1 MTAVVSGQ
9 TRDLAIALR
18 PGLEPEQQR
27 VEAEL
32 IRIVQDTANADAQFD
47 ALPFTQRGRILSMDY
62 ARHLSPSYQT
72 VNERLRF
79 TPSTRNAAAAYA
91 KDRLERILAS
101 SSVPAAERR
110 LILMSG
116 GPGSGKTTV
125 IRGLLERELADAHIA
140 FDCTSSN
147 LPTSKRTLARA
158 LDAGWIVHLVH
169 VYCPYERAVRR
180 VLERAVREGRYV
192 GLGPGRSMSKISLAS
207 QQVFRELRTTMVDVT
222 GLQFLV
228 VDRSGEVGDALPF
241 VPPTA
246 VSPDGPCWHPGV
258 ETLMQIECEAIN
270 RFVADGGSET
280 IVELALRGM
289 TGRSAVPGDSSGQY
303 FDQLVDRPDEHAQHE

>member
-1 MTAVVSGQ
+1 MGKA
-9 TRDLAIALR
+9 RDLGIALR

-47 ALPFTQRGRILSMDY
+47 ALPFTQGGRILSMDY
-62 ARHLSPSYQT
+62 ARHLSPSYQS
-72 VNERLRF
+72 VSERLCF

-91 KDRLERILAS
+91 KDRLERTLAS
-101 SSVPAAERR
+101 SSVPPSERR

-125 IRGLLERELADAHIA
+125 IRGLLERALPDARIV

-158 LDAGWIVHLVH
+158 QEAGWSVHLVY

-180 VLERAVREGRYV
+180 VLERAARDGRYV

-207 QQVFRELRTTMVDVT
+207 QQVFHELRTTLGDVAGLRFLAVDMGAT
-222 GLQFLV
+222 N
-228 VDRSGEVGDALPF
+228 GDPLPF
-241 VPPTA
+241 TAATA
-246 VSPDGPCWHPGV
+246 VSPDGPCWHPPV
-258 ETLMQIECEAIN
+258 ETLLQIEREAIA
-270 RFVADGGSET
+270 RFVRDGGSET
-280 IVELALRGM
+280 IVELSLRGM
-289 TGRSAVPGDSSGQY
+289 TGRTAAQRDALQPG
-303 FDQLVDRPDEHAQHE
+303 L

>member
-1 MTAVVSGQ
+1 MTSVPPGK
-9 TRDLAIALR
+9 TRDLGIALR

-32 IRIVQDTANADAQFD
+32 IGIVQDTANADARFD
-47 ALPFTQRGRILSMDY
+47 ALPFTQGGRIVSMDF

-72 VNERLRF
+72 VSERLRF

-91 KDRLERILAS
+91 KDRLERTLAA
-101 SSVPAAERR
+101 SSVPLAERQ

-125 IRGLLERELADAHIA
+125 IRGLLERELRDARMV

-147 LPTSKRTLARA
+147 LATSKRTLAHA
-158 LDAGWIVHLVH
+158 QEAGWSVHLVH

-180 VLERAVREGRYV
+180 VLERAARDGRYV
-192 GLGPGRSMSKISLAS
+192 GLGPGRSMSRISMAS
-207 QQVFRELRTTMVDVT
+207 QQVFHELRTTLTDVV
-222 GLQFLV
+222 GLQFHAV
-228 VDRSGEVGDALPF
+228 HVGAPQGDALPF
-241 VPPTA
+241 VPATA
-246 VSPDGPCWHPGV
+246 VSPDGPCWHPPV
-258 ETLMQIECEAIN
+258 ETLLELERDAIA
-270 RFVADGGSET
+270 RFVADGGSEA

-289 TGRSAVPGDSSGQY
+289 TGRSAVPG
-303 FDQLVDRPDEHAQHE
+303 E

>member
-1 MTAVVSGQ
+1 MTSELSGK

-32 IRIVQDTANADAQFD
+32 IRIVQDTAYADAQFD
-47 ALPFTQRGRILSMDY
+47 ALPFTQGGRIVSMDY

-72 VNERLRF
+72 VTERLRF

-91 KDRLERILAS
+91 KDRLERTLAS
-101 SSVPAAERR
+101 TSVPPSERR

-125 IRGLLERELADAHIA
+125 IRGLLDRELRDARMA

-147 LPTSKRTLARA
+147 LSTSKRTLARA
-158 LDAGWIVHLVH
+158 QEMGWSVYLVH

-180 VLERAVREGRYV
+180 VLDRATRDGRYV
-192 GLGPGRSMSKISLAS
+192 GLGPGRSMSKISLAA
-207 QQVFRELRTTMVDVT
+207 QEVFHELRTTRADVP
-222 GLQFLV
+222 GVQFLAV
-228 VDRSGEVGDALPF
+228 HMGRADADAVPFLPA
-241 VPPTA
+241 TE
-246 VSPDGPCWHPGV
+246 VSPDGACWHPPV
-258 ETLMQIECEAIN
+258 ETLMQIEREAIN
-270 RFVADGGSET
+270 SFLAEGGSKS
-280 IVELALRGM
+280 IVELSLRGM
-289 TGRSAVPGDSSGQY
+289 TGRTAVPGSTEY
-303 FDQLVDRPDEHAQHE
+303 FDQLVDRPDEHAQQE